1 MRGFHKVLVNVF
13 RACQLSLES
22 NNRATKLDNVTR

>member
-1 MRGFHKVLVNVF
+1 VLVNVF